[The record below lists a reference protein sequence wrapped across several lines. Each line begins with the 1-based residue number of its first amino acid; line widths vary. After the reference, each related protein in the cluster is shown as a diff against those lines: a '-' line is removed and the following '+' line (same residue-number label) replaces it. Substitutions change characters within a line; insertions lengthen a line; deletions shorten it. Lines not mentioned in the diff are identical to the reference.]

1 MAKRKQ
7 RILTEE
13 EMQAKRDKNAASA
26 RNYNAKGRAA
36 KHALEQILK
45 FNPKILAMVYENL
58 TPMVREELDRCYPA
72 MAVKYQEYQAF
83 KQLDL
88 AAGIPIE
95 EVPLMQPAH
104 HAKHVVNSF
113 SFAPD
118 THGQE
123 VMGELRTV
131 LAKRGVKT

>member
-7 RILTEE
+7 CILTEE
-13 EMQAKRDKNAASA
+13 EMQAKRDKNAESA
-26 RNYNAKGRAA
+26 RKYNAKGRAA

-72 MAVKYQEYQAF
+72 MATKYQEYLAF

-88 AAGIPIE
+88 AANVPIE
-95 EVPLMQPAH
+95 ENYIIQPAH

-113 SFAPD
+113 SFVPD
-118 THGQE
+118 THGAE
-123 VMGELRTV
+123 VMGELTQV